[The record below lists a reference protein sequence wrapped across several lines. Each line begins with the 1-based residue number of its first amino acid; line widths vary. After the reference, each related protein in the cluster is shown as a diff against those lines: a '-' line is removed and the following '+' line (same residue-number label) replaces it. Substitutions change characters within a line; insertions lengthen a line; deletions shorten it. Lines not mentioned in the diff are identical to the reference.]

1 MKKLVLEGIMPPH
14 ITPMKHDGEIDESSL
29 RECVRFWIESGVHGL
44 VPCGSNGEAPYLS
57 REERKK
63 VIEIVVEEANG
74 KIPVIAGTGCMSTK
88 ETIALTKDA
97 EDVGATAALI
107 VTPFYFRLSNR
118 EIIEHFKEIS
128 ESVDIPIVLYNVP
141 KFTGVNLEPS
151 VIAQLAE
158 LDQVIGVKD
167 SSGSIWQIAEIIRLA
182 GNKLSVLAGT
192 GDVIFPTLMLGGRGA
207 IVAIAN
213 VAPKI
218 CVNLYEAVKSGQY
231 SKAKELQL
239 KLLPLNEVLTKKYG
253 VTAVKEALNI
263 IGKPA
268 GYPRK
273 PLLSLEDQ
281 SRAEIWAVL
290 KNLMLI

>member
-14 ITPMKHDGEIDESSL
+14 ITPMKHDGKIDENSL
-29 RECVRFWIESGVHGL
+29 RKCVRFWIESGVHGL

-57 REERKK
+57 RDERKK
-63 VIEIVVEEANG
+63 VVELVVEEANG
-74 KIPVIAGTGCMSTK
+74 KVSVVAGTGSMSTQ

-107 VTPFYFRLSNR
+107 VTPFYFRLTNK
-118 EIIEHFKEIS
+118 EMYEHFKRIS
-128 ESVDIPIVLYNVP
+128 ESVNIPIVLYNVP

-151 VIAQLAE
+151 VVAQLAE
-158 LDQVIGVKD
+158 LDQVVGIKD

-182 GNKLSVLAGT
+182 GNELSILAGT
-192 GDVIFPTLMLGGRGA
+192 GDVIFPTLMLGGKGA

-218 CVNLYEAVKSGQY
+218 CVSLYEAVKNGQY
-231 SKAKELQL
+231 LKAKELQL
-239 KLLPLNEVLTKKYG
+239 KLLPLNDVLTKKYG

-273 PLLSLEDQ
+273 PLLSLDDQ
-281 SRAEIWAVL
+281 SREEIRAVL
-290 KNLMLI
+290 KNLMLV